1 MPFVVTWMQLESIN
15 EVKSKRKT
23 TYITYK
29 FNLNQDTNKLMSETE
44 ADYRW
49 RTDLWLPKQKTGV
62 WGRDGLGFGISQYKQ
77 LYVKGI
83 NKV

>member
-1 MPFVVTWMQLESIN
+1 
-15 EVKSKRKT
+15 
-23 TYITYK
+23 
-29 FNLNQDTNKLMSETE
+29 MSETE